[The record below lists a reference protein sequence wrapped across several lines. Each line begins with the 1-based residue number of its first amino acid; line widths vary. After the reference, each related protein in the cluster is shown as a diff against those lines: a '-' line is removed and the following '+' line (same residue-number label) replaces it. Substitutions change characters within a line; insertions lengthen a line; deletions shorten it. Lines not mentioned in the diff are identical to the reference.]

1 MLMMTSTTTS
11 PMLITSIPKATLGC
25 GLWRRECRQM
35 PIDVVGVSLV
45 YGCDRLIDLE
55 EDGPNGWEVQNHGE
69 CGLRTDKRQL

>member
-1 MLMMTSTTTS
+1 
-11 PMLITSIPKATLGC
+11 
-25 GLWRRECRQM
+25 M

-69 CGLRTDKRQL
+69 CGLRPDKRQL